1 METIV
6 KVSSRSGRN
15 SNIEILRFLLLC
27 SIFIWHLI
35 VHGLD
40 FKNVGIKPYPYNIH
54 LTILATAFLSPAV
67 NCFMF
72 ISGWFGMKLR
82 WKKVCT
88 LSIVCILTSCFC
100 TFINRVGILNISGGQ
115 EGTWVYLFP
124 VSNQLWWFMTAY
136 MMVYLV
142 SPFIEAGLQALD
154 KKTMLISFVGMT
166 AIEILSLPSGVNWGS
181 TFFGLLYIY
190 VIARYMRILNIELNA
205 RKGIAIYILALL
217 SMILLEE
224 FINGTMHKKE
234 RLFFMLDYN
243 NPLIITQA
251 VCIFYI

>member
-100 TFINRVGILNISGGQ
+100 TFINRVGILNISGGARGHLGISIPCLQ
-115 EGTWVYLFP
+115 SAMVVYDCLYDG
-124 VSNQLWWFMTAY
+124 VSC
-136 MMVYLV
+136 
-142 SPFIEAGLQALD
+142 IAL
-154 KKTMLISFVGMT
+154 
-166 AIEILSLPSGVNWGS
+166 
-181 TFFGLLYIY
+181 
-190 VIARYMRILNIELNA
+190 
-205 RKGIAIYILALL
+205 
-217 SMILLEE
+217 
-224 FINGTMHKKE
+224 H
-234 RLFFMLDYN
+234 
-243 NPLIITQA
+243 
-251 VCIFYI
+251 